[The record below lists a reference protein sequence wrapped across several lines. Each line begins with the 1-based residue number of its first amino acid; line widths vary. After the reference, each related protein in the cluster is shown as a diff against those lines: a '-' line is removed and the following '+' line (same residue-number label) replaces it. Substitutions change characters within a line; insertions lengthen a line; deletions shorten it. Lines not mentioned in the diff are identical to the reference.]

1 MARIPSVNVALF
13 FFLAA
18 LISHVLTL
26 PLLQRDDVDQ
36 FKADLELFTGDLTS
50 LDQAIEAETAGPQ
63 PTISQGEDFTSA
75 FSTTTGDLQTCIQAI
90 KSIDS
95 IDEADAEI
103 VLKLA
108 TNFTPKITG
117 VLGSLRNKYYTF
129 RRRGMVTTVLNQVR
143 TLDSGV
149 TQLMGNLKNVVP

>member
-63 PTISQGEDFTSA
+63 PTISVS
-75 FSTTTGDLQTCIQAI
+75 
-90 KSIDS
+90 
-95 IDEADAEI
+95 
-103 VLKLA
+103 
-108 TNFTPKITG
+108 
-117 VLGSLRNKYYTF
+117 
-129 RRRGMVTTVLNQVR
+129 
-143 TLDSGV
+143 
-149 TQLMGNLKNVVP
+149 NLHPFK